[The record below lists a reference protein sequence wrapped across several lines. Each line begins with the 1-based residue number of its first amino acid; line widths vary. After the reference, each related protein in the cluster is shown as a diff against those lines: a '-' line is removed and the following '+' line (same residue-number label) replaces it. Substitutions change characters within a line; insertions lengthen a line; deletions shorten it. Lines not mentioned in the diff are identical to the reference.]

1 VRQLEAAL
9 QGALDNKELAATW
22 EDGRARTPDAAVA
35 LALDV
40 LGSREP

>member
-9 QGALDNKELAATW
+9 HDALDETELAAIW